1 LGSFVFGLIS
11 DKVINP
17 NGENKEELDVDTDLD
32 QKISIFFYV
41 LAASFFA
48 TFVLAIIFITFPQ
61 KEEKEV
67 SSSDQ
72 NGISSDRSI
81 KTNNEKRQIKENEK
95 ISIRESLL
103 NENKKECQ
111 TVKQALKSIVF
122 YQLFATPLFQ
132 GCKKKNFKLFK
143 NNELFLVFP
152 QYLSSQYK
160 PFASQIDQSTL
171 SLIGSFSMASN
182 ALGRISLGE
191 LIDKFG
197 FKKIYLIV
205 TVLQVF
211 LSEINN
217 LIFPR
222 LSSRAQLH
230 SLLIMSV
237 YMQFIFV

>member
-61 KEEKEV
+61 KEEKEEIV
-67 SSSDQ
+67 RKKINANINLVSSSDEATNMISSSDQ

-95 ISIRESLL
+95 NSIRESLL

-122 YQLFATPLFQ
+122 YQLFATALPAHTLKVF
-132 GCKKKNFKLFK
+132 GKK
-143 NNELFLVFP
+143 
-152 QYLSSQYK
+152 
-160 PFASQIDQSTL
+160 
-171 SLIGSFSMASN
+171 
-182 ALGRISLGE
+182 
-191 LIDKFG
+191 
-197 FKKIYLIV
+197 
-205 TVLQVF
+205 
-211 LSEINN
+211 
-217 LIFPR
+217 
-222 LSSRAQLH
+222 
-230 SLLIMSV
+230 
-237 YMQFIFV
+237 

>member
-1 LGSFVFGLIS
+1 MGSFVFGLIS

-61 KEEKEV
+61 KEEKEEI
-67 SSSDQ
+67 DQ